1 MDYEAVKPK
10 LLWAWAHGDGDPV
23 VAGELYHDDA
33 LLEFPQSGERFR
45 GRDNFT
51 AWRADYPSEVEF
63 ELRSLRGEGDRWV
76 GGGLARYDGGGPLP
90 FVFIQQYRHDRIERE
105 TIYVTEPYPADEARA
120 PYAEDSELE
129 ATPGLPVRVVAGSAA

>member
-1 MDYEAVKPK
+1 MEYEAVKDK

-23 VAGELYHDDA
+23 IAAELYHEGA
-33 LLEFPQSGERFR
+33 LVEFPQSGERFR

-63 ELRSLRGEGDRWV
+63 ELRSLRGEGDLWV
-76 GGGLARYDGGGPLP
+76 GEGQVRYDGGDP
-90 FVFIQQYRHDRIERE
+90 FPFLFVQQWRDDRIERE
-105 TIYVTEPYPADEARA
+105 TIYVAEPFPADEARA

-129 ATPGLPVRVVAGSAA
+129 ATPGLPVKVVAGSAA